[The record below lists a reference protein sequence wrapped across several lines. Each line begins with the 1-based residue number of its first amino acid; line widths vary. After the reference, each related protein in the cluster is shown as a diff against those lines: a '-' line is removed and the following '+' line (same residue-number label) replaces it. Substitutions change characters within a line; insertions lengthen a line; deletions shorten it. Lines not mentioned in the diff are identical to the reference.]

1 MQFKYLWCTSQQT
14 FHVPCLLFAM
24 SHGTTTENIYLHWL
38 SLTSIE
44 NRSHISSPSWDYL
57 KNHGM
62 CDVSST
68 VICFSRSLLIL
79 WAEFRLRFLKNSAVI
94 WSIMGLPEESWHLR
108 CFEYSYL
115 LLVEAS
121 WFCEQNSDWDSW
133 RIQLP
138 SGPSWDYLK
147 NHGMFDISSTVISS
161 MSSLVLE
168 LWHFMSLFTVWRC
181 PPEDSPIWRISW
193 KMTQF

>member
-57 KNHGM
+57 KNHGI

-68 VICFSRSLLIL
+68 VISFSRSQLIL
-79 WAEFRLRFLKNSAVI
+79 WAEFRLRFLKNSAAI
-94 WSIMGLPEESWHLR
+94 WSIMGLPEESWHVR
-108 CFEYSYL
+108 YFEYSYL
-115 LLVEAS
+115 FYVIFGFGIVAFYVLVYCMKVPTRRFTNLKDILENDPIL
-121 WFCEQNSDWDSW
+121 NSY
-133 RIQLP
+133 R
-138 SGPSWDYLK
+138 
-147 NHGMFDISSTVISS
+147 
-161 MSSLVLE
+161 
-168 LWHFMSLFTVWRC
+168 
-181 PPEDSPIWRISW
+181 
-193 KMTQF
+193 